1 MVLRGISLT
10 ITGALC
16 VALNLGLTS
25 TATATGLGDL
35 TRYSSSTVSV
45 AAALKPINLAGK
57 IEGVYVQCREEG
69 PFISASKKARAISF
83 DAYKAAEIKKLTK
96 KMKGKP
102 QSAIDAAIA
111 KLSKKLA
118 SLKSKADKGC
128 ATAIKLCLNP
138 NTKVVAAN
146 GTVRCEGDKNSC
158 VLSSLRC
165 TNSMPGSC
173 MCDAKATPAP
183 ATGTPPPSG
192 NNPPGGGTNPNV
204 PPSSTPAPWEGQV
217 SLEWES
223 MGMVAGYNVFF
234 LSPKPTL
241 PEFETYSTFA
251 TSISNNGTI
260 AGGLLQSGGVLFLE
274 QPISAN
280 SHYGLDDEHI
290 ESFRIAPIIA
300 SRTKTTLFCEV
311 DTCPKGLVI
320 NDVNNSGKAATD
332 KHESEYPPKVPYQ
345 LDVNNREMAP
355 LFMNGFNGASA
366 LRISEKGEIFGIA
379 EFSNPEGYLWNSPAG
394 SRLNPMTVG
403 QQFLQAH
410 REEIKREAL
419 RNIIKYYEDPIRDC
433 PRQLYLQSKLVGE
446 PEVYKTS
453 HDLQTMGVSGIVAG
467 HINVMAVW
475 DFTNPCMDESDTR
488 TIIVH
493 GVSNFNGPINGPF
506 LFTAYTPY
514 EYGVSE
520 SYYVVD
526 INESRNII
534 GQGFGGSDE
543 LFTDIPSRVDGATS
557 GAFWSKISL
566 PEFQRRTATS
576 LAMNS
581 KGSVVGHVESTKGDG
596 SLNAFLISN
605 GKAIDL
611 TKTIFPNSQWIFQS
625 ANDINDCG
633 EIVGVAYSPGKD
645 ERPETRAVLLSPP
658 GCR

>member
-10 ITGALC
+10 VTGALC

-25 TATATGLGDL
+25 EAIATSIGDL
-35 TRYSSSTVSV
+35 RRYSSVRDTSV
-45 AAALKPINLAGK
+45 AALKPIDLAGK
-57 IEGVYVQCREEG
+57 IDGVLVQCREEG
-69 PFISASKKARAISF
+69 PFIRVSKKARAISF
-83 DAYKAAEIKKLTK
+83 DAYRAAEIKKLAK

-102 QSAIDAAIA
+102 QSAIDAAVA
-111 KLSKKLA
+111 KLTKKLA

-128 ATAIKLCLNP
+128 ATAMKLCLNP

-146 GTVRCEGDKNSC
+146 GTVRCEGDRNSC

-192 NNPPGGGTNPNV
+192 NDPAGGGTNPNV
-204 PPSSTPAPWEGQV
+204 PPSSTPAPWEGEV
-217 SLEWES
+217 SLQWES
-223 MGMVAGYNVFF
+223 LGVRAGYNVFF

-260 AGGLLQSGGVLFLE
+260 AGGLLQSGGVLFFDA
-274 QPISAN
+274 PISAN
-280 SHYGLDDEHI
+280 SHHGVDDEFI
-290 ESFRIAPIIA
+290 EKFRIAPIIA
-300 SRTKTTLFCEV
+300 SRAKTTLFCEV
-311 DTCPKGLVI
+311 DACPKGFVI
-320 NDVNNSGKAATD
+320 NDVNNAGRAATN
-332 KHESEYPPKVPYQ
+332 KHESAYPPTVPYQ
-345 LDVNNREMAP
+345 LDMNNREMAP
-355 LFMNGFNGASA
+355 LFMNGFNGGSA
-366 LRISEKGEIFGIA
+366 LRISEKGEIFGMA
-379 EFSNPEGYLWNSPAG
+379 EFSDPEGYLWNSPAG

-403 QQFLQAH
+403 QQFLQVH

-419 RNIIKYYEDPIRDC
+419 QNIIKRYETYIRDC
-433 PRQLYLQSKLVGE
+433 PRELYLQSKFVGE
-446 PEVYKTS
+446 PEIFKISTG
-453 HDLQTMGVSGIVAG
+453 LQTMGASGLVVG
-467 HINVMAVW
+467 HINMMAVW
-475 DFTNPCMDESDTR
+475 EFTNPCMDESDTS
-488 TIIVH
+488 TVIAH

-506 LFTAYTPY
+506 LFTAYVTG
-514 EYGVSE
+514 ENGRSQT
-520 SYYVVD
+520 YYVAD
-526 INESRNII
+526 INESRNMI
-534 GQGFGGSDE
+534 GQGFGDSDE

-557 GAFWSKISL
+557 GAFWSQISL

-576 LAMNS
+576 LAMNG

-605 GKAIDL
+605 GKAFDL
-611 TKTIFPNSQWIFQS
+611 TKTIFPNSEWIFQS

-645 ERPETRAVLLSPP
+645 QQPETRAVLLSPP